1 VKNYN
6 PKKIS
11 LIVGVRA
18 ISGFAD
24 GTFVEV
30 DYDED
35 AFTKKGGADGQVTRV
50 ASANLSGSMTITL
63 DQASDSNDY
72 LSTLAI
78 ADRATGAGVVPVLLR
93 DAGGTTIATGAEAW
107 VRKQAG
113 AAFSKGSEDRKWVID
128 IAELVM
134 NTGGN
139 ANQA

>member
-1 VKNYN
+1 MKNYN

-11 LIVGVRA
+11 LIVGVKA

-35 AFTKKGGADGQVTRV
+35 AFTKKNGADGKVTRV

-72 LSTLAI
+72 LSILAV

-93 DAGGTTIATGAEAW
+93 DAGGTTLATGAEAW
-107 VRKQAG
+107 IRKQAP
-113 AAFSKGSEDRKWVID
+113 SSYSNKSEDRKWVID